1 MPISVRKTSRFFPL
15 RFAFAASRTFSRVSQ
30 HATQGS
36 VFTLANDKSSFL
48 GLKSVFF
55 CFVSC
60 AESQLTRTGGSPCV
74 KVEQSVTP
82 RETTYHPR
90 GVA

>member
-15 RFAFAASRTFSRVSQ
+15 RLAFAASRTFSRVSQ

-60 AESQLTRTGGSPCV
+60 AESQLTRAKNPSCV
-74 KVEQSVTP
+74 RVKQLWTP
-82 RETTYHPR
+82 KEITDHPQ
-90 GVA
+90 GAA